1 VTTFVYPLCA
11 AVALFALI
19 YRTRKALLDRTPG
32 NLALCGIFLFV
43 TLGWALVTPWVWTPI
58 ANTFGIASLGGL
70 LAQASVIAIIACN
83 TVVLLHFGYDRK
95 EAWRRVS
102 PRLVLVAA
110 VLIAMVVLFNANLT
124 DDRESFAV
132 SRAMSSPI
140 YLTVYITAFTV
151 GQFDVR
157 RLGRRAIRAA
167 PTMWVRRAFRVVIAA
182 TMLQTIYIVGRI
194 ADILAPP
201 LFGVSGAAWEPVIVA
216 SLGIGSILY
225 TIGWF
230 LPDVG
235 PPLNAAR
242 VRLRGAKIERELD
255 QLHTALVSA
264 VPHVARRFDEVD
276 SSGKVTRGFPL
287 RRTKDATSAAE
298 FRVWRHIVENRDAQ
312 RALSAWMTNEAT
324 AIAERVAESA
334 RMSPETRAATIE
346 AAQLRAAIRAQ
357 RNGAPGAAIDS
368 DTRFAEPA
376 DQYEEILFQVKLAYA
391 YFHSPLVDRAV
402 REIFVA
408 KPAL

>member
-1 VTTFVYPLCA
+1 
-11 AVALFALI
+11 
-19 YRTRKALLDRTPG
+19 
-32 NLALCGIFLFV
+32 LA
-43 TLGWALVTPWVWTPI
+43 
-58 ANTFGIASLGGL
+58 
-70 LAQASVIAIIACN
+70 
-83 TVVLLHFGYDRK
+83 
-95 EAWRRVS
+95 
-102 PRLVLVAA
+102 LVAA
-110 VLIAMVVLFNANLT
+110 VVIAMVVLFNANLS

-140 YLTVYITAFTV
+140 YLTVYITAFTI

-194 ADILAPP
+194 ADILVPP

-216 SLGIGSILY
+216 ALGIGSILY

-235 PPLNAAR
+235 PPLNAAW
-242 VRLRGAKIERELD
+242 VRLRGGTIEHELD
-255 QLHTALVSA
+255 QFHTTLVAA
-264 VPHVARRFDEVD
+264 VPQVARRFDEVD
-276 SSGKVTRGFPL
+276 GPRKTTRRFL
-287 RRTKDATSAAE
+287 QRRTKDTTSAAE
-298 FRVWRHIVENRDAQ
+298 FRVWRHIVETRAAQ
-312 RALSAWMTNEAT
+312 RALSAWMTQEAT
-324 AIAERVAESA
+324 AIAERVAEST

-357 RNGAPGAAIDS
+357 QGGAPAAAIDS
-368 DTRFAEPA
+368 DKRFAEPA
-376 DQYEEILFQVKLAYA
+376 DQYEEILFQVKLARA

-402 REIFVA
+402 REIALA
-408 KPAL
+408 KPVH